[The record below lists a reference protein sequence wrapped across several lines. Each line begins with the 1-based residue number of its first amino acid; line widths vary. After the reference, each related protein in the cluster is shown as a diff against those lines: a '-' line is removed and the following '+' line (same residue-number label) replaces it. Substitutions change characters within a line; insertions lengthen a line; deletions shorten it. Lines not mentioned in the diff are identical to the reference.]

1 MVVEHGLRGL
11 LVWVVLIASISGCSL
26 ALSGPDPLRASN
38 VAPRC
43 DTTKGLVA
51 ADWVLAG
58 VAATIAIA
66 LVEESNEAAA
76 VSALTGVAF
85 IASAVRGNG
94 VVNQCRAEFAAYS
107 LPTPDTDEDVA
118 RRERRPRAP
127 VEPRPVRSFEDP
139 YAEPADLPARRIVAP
154 PPARAAASAPP
165 SGPPAPAPR
174 AAPPATDDDWADFWI
189 EVGP

>member
-1 MVVEHGLRGL
+1 MA
-11 LVWVVLIASISGCSL
+11 LIASIGGCSL
-26 ALSGPDPLRASN
+26 ALSGPDPLRAAD

-58 VAATIAIA
+58 VAATVA
-66 LVEESNEAAA
+66 LGLSEVNGEAAA

-94 VVNQCRAEFAAYS
+94 VVNRCRAEVAAYS
-107 LPTPDTDEDVA
+107 LPTADTDEEVA

-127 VEPRPVRSFEDP
+127 VVRRDERSIADP

-154 PPARAAASAPP
+154 PAARVRASAPP
-165 SGPPAPAPR
+165 SAPAGTPPAATPPPTVKSAGTA
-174 AAPPATDDDWADFWI
+174 AAPTTDEDWAEFWT